1 MKVSVDK
8 ELCMGDRNCNMLCPE
23 VFKYDEDELM
33 SIVLQDEIPEHLEDK
48 VNQAVDECPAC
59 EHKQA
64 HFELLGE
71 NY

>member
-33 SIVLQDEIPEHLEDK
+33 SIVLLDEISEHLEDK
-48 VNQAVDECPAC
+48 VNQAVDECPAG
-59 EHKQA
+59 A
-64 HFELLGE
+64 ITID
-71 NY
+71 

>member
-33 SIVLQDEIPEHLEDK
+33 SIVQLDEIPEHLEDK
-48 VNQAVDECPAC
+48 VNQAVDECPGGAITID
-59 EHKQA
+59 
-64 HFELLGE
+64 
-71 NY
+71 

>member
-33 SIVLQDEIPEHLEDK
+33 SIVLLDEIPEKFADK
-48 VNQAVDECPAC
+48 INQAIDECPAV
-59 EHKQA
+59 A
-64 HFELLGE
+64 ITID
-71 NY
+71 

>member
-33 SIVLQDEIPEHLEDK
+33 SIVLLDEIPEKFEEK
-48 VNQAVDECPAC
+48 VTQAVEECPGGAITID
-59 EHKQA
+59 
-64 HFELLGE
+64 
-71 NY
+71 